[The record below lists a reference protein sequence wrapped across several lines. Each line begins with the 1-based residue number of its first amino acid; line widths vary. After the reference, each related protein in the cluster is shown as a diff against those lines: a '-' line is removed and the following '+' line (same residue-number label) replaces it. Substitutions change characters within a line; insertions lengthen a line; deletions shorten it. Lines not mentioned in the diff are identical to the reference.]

1 MCDPAGS
8 PLCKVMAR
16 GRKLDLGTAEVIFS
30 EGLHAFAVQL
40 VGVQ

>member
-1 MCDPAGS
+1 
-8 PLCKVMAR
+8 MAL

-40 VGVQ
+40 VGIQ